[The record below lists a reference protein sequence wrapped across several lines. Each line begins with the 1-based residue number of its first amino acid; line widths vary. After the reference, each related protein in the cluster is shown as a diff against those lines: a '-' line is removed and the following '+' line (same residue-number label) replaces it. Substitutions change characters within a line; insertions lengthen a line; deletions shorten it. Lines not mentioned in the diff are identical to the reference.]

1 MRQWHVEHMEK
12 TVVKYV
18 GGLAENATTWER
30 KQHKRYGNLA
40 NICKQI
46 DYDLK
51 HGVTEEQLLLYL
63 KGIRSNSTFAKV
75 RKNAGAVER
84 LDEVEGHYRR
94 ANALAAQAAAQPRHR
109 LYYSKQY

>member
-1 MRQWHVEHMEK
+1 MKQWHVEHMEK

-51 HGVTEEQLLLYL
+51 HGVTEEQLLIFL
-63 KGIRSNSTFAKV
+63 KSIRCNASFAKV
-75 RKNAGAVER
+75 RKNVGAVER
-84 LDEVEGHYRR
+84 LGEVEDHYRR
-94 ANALAAQAAAQPRHR
+94 ANALAAQALTQTRHR
-109 LYYSKQY
+109 LTYGKQY